1 MIDKV
6 VLDMLVA
13 FTLIV
18 IIIVFGGTRIF
29 VRRKYNV
36 REHFA
41 EIDEAVKRNQLQQR
55 KLHHNVTVK

>member
-1 MIDKV
+1 MTAEMV
-6 VLDMLVA
+6 FDMLVA

-18 IIIVFGGTRIF
+18 IILIFGGTRIF

>member
-1 MIDKV
+1 MTDRM

-29 VRRKYNV
+29 VRRKFNV
-36 REHFA
+36 SEHFDS
-41 EIDEAVKRNQLQQR
+41 IDEAVKRNQLQQR